1 MLEYLWV
8 LAPSTGVGL
17 IFYFAMKAVFNADR
31 REREAL
37 AQAEYEAGQQGH
49 GN

>member
-1 MLEYLWV
+1 MEYLWV

-31 REREAL
+31 KEREAL
-37 AQAEYEAGQQGH
+37 AEAEREAAGGAE
-49 GN
+49 